1 MTTEIVKN
9 PQIIKAESTA
19 LSTGLQQCDIE
30 FVFTRLKTQTWRE
43 NRLILQRRAT
53 VFAYNPDKTAAYAGF
68 KLTPDNAKKVADL
81 YYRIYRQQ
89 GVFVKIKGIA
99 VENIDELYKW
109 AHCWI
114 LSHAATD
121 KHKYCTI
128 RNWDPQTYTGIADWR
143 EYINRPMGQIETRL
157 NLPCK
162 CVWFKPDLSK
172 PGTLREQYLDDART
186 QGCNKCPLFNM
197 NRFAMRMLEDG
208 EQTARDAY
216 KFWQDPINNAIKDFV
231 DDVLKKDKIEDKS
244 E

>member
-9 PQIIKAESTA
+9 PQIISAESTA
-19 LSTGLQQCDIE
+19 ISAYLQECDIE
-30 FVFTRLKTQTWRE
+30 FVFTRLKRQEWRE
-43 NRLILQRRAT
+43 NRLIIQRRAD

-68 KLTPDNAKKVADL
+68 KLTPENAKKVADL
-81 YYRIYRQQ
+81 YLRIYRWKSA
-89 GVFVKIKGIA
+89 FVRIKNTD
-99 VENIDELYKW
+99 VETLDDINKW
-109 AHCWI
+109 AYCWI

-143 EYINRPMGQIETRL
+143 EYINRPMGQIETRMT
-157 NLPCK
+157 LPCK

-186 QGCNKCPLFNM
+186 QGCDKCPLFNM
-197 NRFAMRMLEDG
+197 NRFAMRMLEED

-231 DDVLKKDKIEDKS
+231 DDALKKDKIEYKP